1 MSSASARLRRV
12 VVPFFP
18 HPASRPTNGSILIC
32 ERGLGGSNDCLP
44 ARQSAIFAFSAENS
58 KIARVSA
65 HFLEPEGT
73 GEARIRP
80 YAADF
85 RYILSVENLTGALRT
100 AALNRELRQD
110 IAFSFGIEASASNVK
125 TLSRS

>member
-1 MSSASARLRRV
+1 M
-12 VVPFFP
+12 
-18 HPASRPTNGSILIC
+18 
-32 ERGLGGSNDCLP
+32 
-44 ARQSAIFAFSAENS
+44 
-58 KIARVSA
+58 SA

-110 IAFSFGIEASASNVK
+110 IAFSFGIEASVSQPEDIVAVLNFIGRYKRTREVRELFRLTESN
-125 TLSRS
+125 

>member
-1 MSSASARLRRV
+1 VKFPVLSLIIREFDAESSSHQTASSATQS
-12 VVPFFP
+12 
-18 HPASRPTNGSILIC
+18 SI
-32 ERGLGGSNDCLP
+32 
-44 ARQSAIFAFSAENS
+44 FTFSAENS

-85 RYILSVENLTGALRT
+85 RYILSVENLAGALRT
-100 AALNRELRQD
+100 ALNRRLRQD
-110 IAFSFGIEASASNVK
+110 IAFSFGIEASAPNQK
-125 TLSRS
+125 TSSRS